1 MTALALTLALL
12 AASPDDFDAIV
23 RDVGRV
29 QPLVLASRMEAWA
42 QASPGDA
49 RVGQALLWA
58 AQQRLRELDR
68 EGARRTLERLVET
81 TPSSPAVPD
90 AQLVLADLEVETH
103 DFTQALA
110 RYDLVQTA
118 GDERLRYLAAE
129 HRREALSARVRFVV
143 SWVVGGLLALIAAAR
158 LRRARA
164 GRTLWPLPEEAW
176 RALPVALLLA
186 VAAFGQPAQERQ
198 AVLTVC
204 ALGFALTWV
213 TGAAWTARAPRGNW
227 RFAEALLAVAQ
238 AGGVLFLAIE
248 SSRLWSRVVDTFAQG
263 AQ

>member
-12 AASPDDFDAIV
+12 ASSPDDFDAIV
-23 RDVGRV
+23 RDVGQV
-29 QPLVLASRMEAWA
+29 KPLVLASRMEGWA
-42 QASPGDA
+42 QANSGDA
-49 RVGQALLWA
+49 RAGQALLWA

-68 EGARRTLERLVET
+68 DGARRTLERLLSA
-81 TPSSPAVPD
+81 TPSGPAVPD
-90 AQLVLADLEVETH
+90 AELLLADLEVEAH
-103 DFTQALA
+103 DFTEALA

-143 SWVVGGLLALIAAAR
+143 SWLVGGLLALIAVAR
-158 LRRARA
+158 LWRARV
-164 GRTLWPLPEEAW
+164 GKTLWPLPEEAW
-176 RALPVALLLA
+176 RALPVALVLA
-186 VAAFGQPAQERQ
+186 IASLAQPAQERQ

-204 ALGFALTWV
+204 ALGFALTCV
-213 TGAAWTARAPRGNW
+213 TGAAWSARAPRGKW

-238 AGGVLFLAIE
+238 AAGVLFLAIE